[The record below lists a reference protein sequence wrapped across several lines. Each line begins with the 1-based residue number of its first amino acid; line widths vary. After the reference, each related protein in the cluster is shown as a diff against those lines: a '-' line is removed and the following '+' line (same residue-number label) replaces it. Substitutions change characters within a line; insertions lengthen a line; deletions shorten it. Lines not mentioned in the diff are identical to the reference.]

1 MRNIILKTIL
11 IIDNEEILVNSQ
23 DFSESIAEY
32 ESEQEY
38 TLDKDEVVR
47 YIIQPWKQKQSS

>member
-47 YIIQPWKQKQSS
+47 YIIQP